1 MAYKSSIFQS
11 DCEDNYLLPKNY
23 NTHAIFLNFGTPNC
37 IYKLYLGNMADNYLE
52 KKMEEFRSMPQSG
65 ASARS
70 SHKTSATL
78 SKLVARNINFKSFN
92 NKIIVRQQHLKDLIS
107 FSQNR
112 QSNIPISF
120 YPIIE
125 QDKTARLQNLLK
137 KAAPEWLDY
146 STPQDLPQAFII
158 IGYSREESKENNKG
172 TDLTDTFINVGITL
186 NQIMLRAV
194 EMGLNASYT
203 TDINTSELA
212 AEFNISFQPTVIV
225 AIGKGK

>member
-1 MAYKSSIFQS
+1 
-11 DCEDNYLLPKNY
+11 
-23 NTHAIFLNFGTPNC
+23 
-37 IYKLYLGNMADNYLE
+37 MADNYLE

-65 ASARS
+65 ASGRS

-92 NKIIVRQQHLKDLIS
+92 NKIIVRQQHLKELIS

-112 QSNIPISF
+112 QSNVPIDFCS
-120 YPIIE
+120 ITE
-125 QDKTARLQNLLK
+125 QDKAAILQNLLK
-137 KAAPEWLDY
+137 KTAPEWLDY
-146 STPQDLPQAFII
+146 SIPQELPQAFII
-158 IGYSREESKENNKG
+158 IGYSTEDSTENNKG
-172 TDLTDTFINVGITL
+172 IDLTDTFINIGITL

-212 AEFNISFQPTVIV
+212 AELNISFQPAIVV

>member
-1 MAYKSSIFQS
+1 
-11 DCEDNYLLPKNY
+11 
-23 NTHAIFLNFGTPNC
+23 
-37 IYKLYLGNMADNYLE
+37 
-52 KKMEEFRSMPQSG
+52 MPQSG

-146 STPQDLPQAFII
+146 SIPQDLPQAFII
-158 IGYSREESKENNKG
+158 IGYNREESKENNKG